1 MFHILFLNEYILFN
15 RLYSHFV
22 RFLFCKVLYTGEN
35 ALCFVFF
42 LVVIRFKQNA
52 YLLNKFIMSEANTSM
67 HVVHYTQ
74 LHQDN
79 KCDVLL
85 DSNNIPIHFRSAIR
99 FTAVFLRTMSERQMV
114 YYFFLLQLK
123 KENKM
128 CSVSFR
134 SA

>member
-1 MFHILFLNEYILFN
+1 
-15 RLYSHFV
+15 
-22 RFLFCKVLYTGEN
+22 
-35 ALCFVFF
+35 
-42 LVVIRFKQNA
+42 
-52 YLLNKFIMSEANTSM
+52 MSEANTSM

-114 YYFFLLQLK
+114 YYFFIAIK
-123 KENKM
+123 KRKQNVLGFISERIKL
-128 CSVSFR
+128 
-134 SA
+134 